1 MNRDSKIFE
10 RKRTNFASKNM
21 PIVVLLFLGLIGK
34 KSLLWKLIF
43 KPDNC
48 SKKNQLHVYDFH

>member
-1 MNRDSKIFE
+1 MNRDSKIFQ

-21 PIVVLLFLGLIGK
+21 PIVVLLFLGLTGK
-34 KSLLWKLIF
+34 KLLLWKLIF

-48 SKKNQLHVYDFH
+48 